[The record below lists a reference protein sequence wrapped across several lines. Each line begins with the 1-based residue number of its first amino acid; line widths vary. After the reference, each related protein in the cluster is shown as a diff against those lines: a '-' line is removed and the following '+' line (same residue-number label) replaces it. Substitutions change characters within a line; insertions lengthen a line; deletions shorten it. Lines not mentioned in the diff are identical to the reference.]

1 MYNEVTTA
9 LTGVN
14 GVVTG
19 LVDSVQDQFLAILP
33 VAIPVVGGIAIAF
46 FGIRVVR
53 GLLHV

>member
-19 LVDSVQDQFLAILP
+19 LATAVQEQFLAILP
-33 VAIPVVGGIAIAF
+33 IAIPVVGGIAIAF